1 MFHQG
6 PNSVCREHSG
16 RVKREETRGNP
27 MDNSINER
35 KSADRRAGIEAH
47 ESNSSLSGTTCPP
60 EGVGSSESKIHGL

>member
-1 MFHQG
+1 
-6 PNSVCREHSG
+6 
-16 RVKREETRGNP
+16 